1 MEVKINVEKE
11 FERQLRKLT
20 KKYRSIIDDYET
32 FLDELEK
39 DPYQGANLGR
49 GVRKVRMA
57 IASKGKGKSGGA
69 RVITYNLYQEED
81 FIVIDLL
88 TIYDKNEISNISDAF
103 ITYLLNERKRQI
115 VVLNVVGSSPTCH
128 PTKGKFY

>member
-11 FERQLRKLT
+11 FERQFRKLT

-32 FLDELEK
+32 FLNELEK
-39 DPYQGANLGR
+39 DPYQGCSLGR

-69 RVITYNLYQEED
+69 RVITYN
-81 FIVIDLL
+81 FITHEMDGKIVLL
-88 TIYDKNEISNISDAF
+88 IIYDKEDASTAKVNVLKEIIKEEG
-103 ITYLLNERKRQI
+103 YPVE
-115 VVLNVVGSSPTCH
+115 
-128 PTKGKFY
+128 

>member
-1 MEVKINVEKE
+1 MEVKINIEKE
-11 FERQLRKLT
+11 FERQLRKLA

-39 DPYQGANLGR
+39 DPYQGTNLGR

-69 RVITYNLYQEED
+69 RVITYNLYQEGD
-81 FIVIDLL
+81 VIVIDLL
-88 TIYDKNEISNISDAF
+88 TIYDKNEISNISDVF
-103 ITYLLNERKRQI
+103 ITYLLNERK
-115 VVLNVVGSSPTCH
+115 NV
-128 PTKGKFY
+128 

>member
-39 DPYQGANLGR
+39 DPYQGSSLGR

-57 IASKGKGKSGGA
+57 IASKGKGKSI
-69 RVITYNLYQEED
+69 RP
-81 FIVIDLL
+81 LL
-88 TIYDKNEISNISDAF
+88 LRRSISN
-103 ITYLLNERKRQI
+103 
-115 VVLNVVGSSPTCH
+115 G
-128 PTKGKFY
+128 

>member
-11 FERQLRKLT
+11 FERQFRKLT

-32 FLDELEK
+32 FLNELEK
-39 DPYQGANLGR
+39 DPYQGCSLGR

-81 FIVIDLL
+81 VIVMDLL
-88 TIYDKNEISNISDAF
+88 TIYDKNEISNISDDF
-103 ITYLLNERKRQI
+103 ITYLLNERENI
-115 VVLNVVGSSPTCH
+115 
-128 PTKGKFY
+128 